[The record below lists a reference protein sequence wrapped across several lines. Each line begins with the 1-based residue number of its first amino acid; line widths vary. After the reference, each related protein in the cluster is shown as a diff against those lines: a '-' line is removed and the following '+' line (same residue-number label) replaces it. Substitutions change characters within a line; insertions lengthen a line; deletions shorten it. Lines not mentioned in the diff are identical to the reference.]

1 MNILEESGGAL
12 PGVNETDARNINHEE
27 NINSINRI
35 NNVEYS
41 EECGVYFADGLRKID
56 LILAYEGNCTS
67 QKIINIMCSWLD

>member
-1 MNILEESGGAL
+1 MDSKLMEKNKVTSF
-12 PGVNETDARNINHEE
+12 
-27 NINSINRI
+27 INRI

-56 LILAYEGNCTS
+56 LVLAYEGKSTS